1 MSKQILFLFLLIS
14 LFISSCK
21 KEANVIGNNTPPNYA
36 YVPTVTIENYI
47 NRLYLDLLGREPLP
61 AEMAPDLKLLKDSV
75 LSVGARKIIINR
87 LQNDETFIAG
97 DSSYSIAYYNRYY
110 SMLKARML
118 ESVEDDFIHEKI
130 GEIQGALAGA
140 IASGD
145 SAEAGKIRM
154 QITQME
160 ELLAVRYDCRNE
172 HIGIDSIYIRLIN
185 NNIYDQ
191 INMNTFNFINAC
203 FDNMYYRFPT
213 TEEYTTSFNMIEYN
227 QSGALLGRSGASRN
241 DYLHIVTSSDEFY
254 QGIVQWV
261 FKSLLARNPTSVEVS
276 RLLPIVR
283 DLHSYKQLQMEVMIT
298 DEYANFK

>member
-1 MSKQILFLFLLIS
+1 MSKQILFPFLLIS
-14 LFISSCK
+14 FFISSCK

-61 AEMAPDLKLLKDSV
+61 TEMAPDLKLLKDSV

-276 RLLPIVR
+276 RLLPIIR

>member
-1 MSKQILFLFLLIS
+1 MSKQLLSLLLLVS
-14 LFISSCK
+14 LFVSSCK

-75 LSVGARKIIINR
+75 LSVGSRKIIINR
-87 LQNDETFIAG
+87 LQNDNAFIAG
-97 DSSYSIAYYNRYY
+97 DSSYSIAYYNRFY

-140 IASGD
+140 ISSGD

-213 TEEYTTSFNMIEYN
+213 TEEYSTSFNMIEYN
-227 QSGALLGRSGASRN
+227 QSGALLGLSGASRN
-241 DYLHIVTSSDEFY
+241 DYLHIVTSSNEFY

-261 FKSLLARNPTSVEVS
+261 FKSLLSRNPTSVEVS
-276 RLLPIVR
+276 RLLPIIR
-283 DLHSYKQLQMEVMIT
+283 DYHDYKQLQMEVMIT

>member
-75 LSVGARKIIINR
+75 LSVGSRKIIINR

-110 SMLKARML
+110 SMLKGRML
-118 ESVEDDFIHEKI
+118 ESVEDDYIHEKI
-130 GEIQGALAGA
+130 GDIQGALAGA

-185 NNIYDQ
+185 NNIYDL

-213 TEEYTTSFNMIEYN
+213 SEEYTTSFNMIEYN
-227 QSGALLGRSGASRN
+227 QSGSLLGFSGASRN
-241 DYLHIVTSSDEFY
+241 DYLHVVTSSNEFY

-276 RLLPIVR
+276 RLLPVIR